1 MSKIKAFENLPDI
14 EVEGAETLE
23 EAIEDCKALYAKFDK
38 ELDGT
43 ESTPLARCNE
53 ARLVLLTL
61 AHRSHH
67 TIEYATN
74 ALKAEL
80 LPTSTGANLDNL
92 VPFVGTERLQAGYA
106 TTVLRFTLAA
116 ARTSTTII
124 PEGTQTRTADKRY
137 FKTEKYAEILPGELT
152 VDVVAVADEAGSNSD
167 GIAEGEINVLVDP
180 IPYVSGAKSV
190 SASTG
195 GTDTEGDDS
204 FTRRINY
211 APSIF
216 SVAGPVDAYE
226 YFASSWRSDVA
237 DTKIVCKEGYTI
249 HVYFLM
255 AGGRVPTREELKEL
269 FMEAYRGREI

>member
-80 LPTSTGANLDNL
+80 LPTSDGATLAHL
-92 VPFVGTERLQAGYA
+92 VPYVGTDRQLACRCPDECIDQPGRNANPDGRQTVFHHERVCG
-106 TTVLRFTLAA
+106 
-116 ARTSTTII
+116 
-124 PEGTQTRTADKRY
+124 
-137 FKTEKYAEILPGELT
+137 
-152 VDVVAVADEAGSNSD
+152 NS
-167 GIAEGEINVLVDP
+167 G
-180 IPYVSGAKSV
+180 
-190 SASTG
+190 
-195 GTDTEGDDS
+195 
-204 FTRRINY
+204 
-211 APSIF
+211 
-216 SVAGPVDAYE
+216 
-226 YFASSWRSDVA
+226 W
-237 DTKIVCKEGYTI
+237 
-249 HVYFLM
+249 
-255 AGGRVPTREELKEL
+255 
-269 FMEAYRGREI
+269 